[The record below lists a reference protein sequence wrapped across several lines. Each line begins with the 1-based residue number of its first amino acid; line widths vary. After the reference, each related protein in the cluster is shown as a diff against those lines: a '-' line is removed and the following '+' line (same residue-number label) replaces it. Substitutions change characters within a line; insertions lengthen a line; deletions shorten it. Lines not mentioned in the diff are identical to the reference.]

1 MLGGTSAALVVG
13 GALWFAD
20 LDAAANVAFALAGAG
35 PAVRLTGGMIDDL
48 RRGRPGV
55 DVIAVLAV
63 TSALILGEY
72 LTAGIIG
79 LMLATGQYLDA
90 YAAGRAER
98 DLTALVARAP
108 RVAHLIEGGTV
119 RTVDVEKVAPGDRL
133 LVKSHEVVPVDGL
146 VGSGT
151 AVLDE
156 SALTGEPLPVDR
168 AAGDL
173 VRSGAVNAA
182 SSFELR
188 AVATAEASTYA
199 GIIRLVHEAQE
210 SRPPVVRLADR
221 WAAWFVPFTLLLAVG
236 AWAISGDPMRALAVL
251 VVATPCPLLLA
262 VPIAIVSGVSRAARR
277 GIIFR
282 GGAAL
287 EALARTDRML
297 LDKTGTLTVGS
308 PALAGLTALDPSHD
322 SVEALRLGASL
333 DQASTHILARA
344 LVAEARRRGLAT
356 SLPEDVVEEPG
367 SGVTGTVEG
376 HRVAVGN
383 AAWVCDGPEPAAVAA
398 FRRRMARVA
407 PLTVFIGVDGV
418 PVAAATFDDTIR
430 RDAARTLRNLRS
442 MGIEKID
449 MATGDHPVVAQ
460 SVGLAIGVDQVLA
473 ECTPEDKVE
482 ALRDMST
489 EGTVAMVGDGI
500 NDAPA
505 LAAADVGIAMG
516 ARGATASSEASDV
529 VLVVDQLRR
538 LIDAVGIAQR
548 SRTIAIQSI
557 AIGMGLSLAAMG
569 AAAVGL
575 LAPIA
580 GALLQEV
587 IDVAAIGNALRAL
600 AGPSRAAAGPKLSPE
615 LSARLQAEHEELMP
629 RLEEIRVIA
638 DRLDELAAD
647 VAMRNLEEIR
657 SLLVD
662 VIVPHEI
669 EDDRVIYPELAGV
682 MEGDDPLGLMSRSH
696 REIFHLIDVF
706 DRVMRDLPGG
716 GPEIADLRDLRR
728 LLYSLHAILRLHFEQ
743 EEELYASLDE
753 NYGRAPLETSVA
765 AMEGDGRGRSDVANH
780 RP

>member
-1 MLGGTSAALVVG
+1 MLWGTSAALLVG
-13 GALWFAD
+13 GVLWIAD
-20 LDAAANVAFALAGAG
+20 LDPASDVAFVLAAVG
-35 PAVRLTGGMIDDL
+35 PLVRLTGEMINDL

-55 DVIAVLAV
+55 DVIAVMAV
-63 TSALILGEY
+63 AGALILGEY

-90 YAAGRAER
+90 FAAGRAER
-98 DLTALVARAP
+98 ELTTLAARAP
-108 RVAHLIEGGTV
+108 RVAHLVEGGTV
-119 RTVDVEKVAPGDRL
+119 RTVDIDEVSPGNRL
-133 LVKSHEVVPVDGL
+133 LVKSHEVIPVDGL
-146 VGSGT
+146 VASGT

-156 SALTGEPLPVDR
+156 SALTGEPLPAER
-168 AAGDL
+168 SAGDL

-182 SSFELR
+182 SAFELQS
-188 AVATAEASTYA
+188 VATAEASTYA
-199 GIIRLVHEAQE
+199 GIIRLVRQAQE

-221 WAAWFVPFTLLLAVG
+221 WAAWFVPFTLVLSGA
-236 AWAISGDPMRALAVL
+236 AWAISTDPVRALAVL

-308 PALAGLTALDPSHD
+308 PALAALTALDPSFD
-322 SVEALRLGASL
+322 PVEALRLGASL

-344 LVAEARRRGLAT
+344 LVSEARRRGLET
-356 SLPEDVVEEPG
+356 SLPEGVHEEPG
-367 SGVTGTVEG
+367 SGVSGNVEG
-376 HRVAVGN
+376 HRVTVGN
-383 AAWVCDGPEPAAVAA
+383 AGWVCDGEETAAVSA

-407 PLTVFIGVDGV
+407 PLTVFIGVDGI
-418 PVAAATFDDTIR
+418 PAAAATFDDTIR
-430 RDAARTLRNLRS
+430 RDAARTLRILRG

-460 SVGLAIGVDQVLA
+460 SVGLAIGVDQVLP
-473 ECTPEDKVE
+473 ECTPEDKVV
-482 ALRDMST
+482 ALHDMST
-489 EGTVAMVGDGI
+489 VGTVAMVGDGI

-538 LIDAVGIAQR
+538 LVDAVAIAQR

-557 AIGMGLSLAAMG
+557 VIGMGLSLAAMG
-569 AAAVGL
+569 VAAAGL
-575 LAPIA
+575 LTPIV

-587 IDVAAIGNALRAL
+587 IDVLAIGNALRAL
-600 AGPSRAAAGPKLSPE
+600 AGPSRTRAGPKLSPE
-615 LSARLQAEHEELMP
+615 LSARLQAEHEALIP
-629 RLEEIRVIA
+629 RLDEIRVVA
-638 DRLDELAAD
+638 DRLDELTPAD
-647 VAMRNLEEIR
+647 AVRILEETR
-657 SLLVD
+657 RLLVD
-662 VIVPHEI
+662 EIVPHEI

-682 MEGDDPLGLMSRSH
+682 MGGDDPLGLMSRSH

-706 DRVMRDLPGG
+706 DRVIADLPDD
-716 GPEIADLRDLRR
+716 GPEIVDLRDIRR
-728 LLYSLHAILRLHFEQ
+728 LLYGLHAILRLHFEQ

-753 NYGRAPLETSVA
+753 NYGRPTVEIPPTPTQPNIQA
-765 AMEGDGRGRSDVANH
+765 RG
-780 RP
+780 